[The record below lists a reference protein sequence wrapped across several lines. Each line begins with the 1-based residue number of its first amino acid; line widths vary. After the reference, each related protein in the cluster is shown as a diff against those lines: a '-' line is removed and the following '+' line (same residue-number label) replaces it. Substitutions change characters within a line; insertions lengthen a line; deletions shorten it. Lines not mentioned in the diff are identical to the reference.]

1 MTEWMEKFL
10 DDGNHLI
17 QLFKQVCTR
26 IQNDNYIVVIK
37 PEKLPVEENTR
48 RFNAPKINE
57 LSILMIGYQLAN
69 QDITLCGEKIQFKR
83 IKILIIHMTLY
94 KIYILSTKEW
104 IDIILIS
111 TNEIHHHV
119 KILIKN

>member
-1 MTEWMEKFL
+1 MEKFL

-94 KIYILSTKEW
+94 KIYILSTKE
-104 IDIILIS
+104 
-111 TNEIHHHV
+111 
-119 KILIKN
+119 